1 MIEVSTP
8 TPEAAIVLEEKPKI
22 SRKDCLFALTGGLA
36 LTFAYPPFPTGFLAY
51 FVLVPLLFA
60 LKGKTPKQHLGLA
73 YLFGLAFNAT
83 ALFWTWRVTLPGTIA
98 MILILAF
105 YWALPFWIFGL
116 SKKLWGRRAY
126 LLLPF
131 LLVGLEYFRT
141 LGELAFPWTNLSYTQ
156 SYYTSW
162 LQVLP
167 FAGDTLLS
175 FWIVLLNIL
184 IFCGLENSGKKRWL
198 GFAAAFALWLAPG
211 IYGAQVLE
219 NARTE
224 PVMKV
229 ALLQGNIDSWSK
241 WDAAFTQNSFDV
253 YRALTFVAAAQG
265 ADFLVWPETGAP
277 CYLLQEPD
285 YLYQVMAMAQ
295 VAKREML
302 VGTLAYRTI
311 GPDQYLYYNAAYHF
325 DTLGR
330 PSMPY
335 SKLHLVPFGETI
347 PFSGQVRVLK
357 DIHVGQADFTPGD
370 SILLLSSS
378 FGPYA
383 ALICYEV
390 VFPDLVRRFVLKGA
404 KFLVNV
410 TNDGWYGRTN
420 GPYQHERMA
429 AFRAVENRIPLV
441 RAANSGISAAFDP
454 YGRVIS
460 EGELFKK
467 QVVMAEI
474 PLRQETTFYSR
485 WGDFFPQ
492 GCFVVSLLA
501 CFLLAEG
508 YLKRRFGIT

>member
-1 MIEVSTP
+1 MSEVLTS
-8 TPEAAIVLEEKPKI
+8 TPEATAVSEAKPKI
-22 SRKDCLFALTGGLA
+22 LRRDYLFAFSGGFLLTL
-36 LTFAYPPFPTGFLAY
+36 AYPPFPTGFLAY
-51 FVLVPLLFA
+51 FVLVPLLYA
-60 LKGKTPKQHLGLA
+60 LKEKTPRQHLILA

-83 ALFWTWRVTLPGTIA
+83 ALFWTWRVTLPGTVA

-105 YWALPFWIFGL
+105 YWAVPFWIFGH

-175 FWIVLLNIL
+175 FWIVVLNLL
-184 IFCGLENSGKKRWL
+184 IFYALENSGKKRGL
-198 GFAAAFALWLAPG
+198 GFAAAFVLWVAPG
-211 IYGAQVLE
+211 LYGGWVLE
-219 NARTE
+219 NAKTG

-241 WDAAFTQNSFDV
+241 WDAAFTQNSFDT
-253 YRALTFVAAAQG
+253 YRAMTFAAVAQG
-265 ADFLVWPETGAP
+265 ADFLVWPETAAP

-295 VAKREML
+295 VAKKEML
-302 VGTLAYRTI
+302 VGTLAYRSLE
-311 GPDQYLYYNAAYHF
+311 PNRYLYYNAAYHF
-325 DTLGR
+325 DTLGQ
-330 PSMPY
+330 PSLPY
-335 SKLHLVPFGETI
+335 CKLHLVPFGETI
-347 PFSGQVRVLK
+347 PLSGRVRVLK

-370 SILLLSSS
+370 SILLLQSS

-429 AFRAVENRIPLV
+429 LFRAVENRIPLV

-454 YGRVIS
+454 YGRVLS
-460 EGELFKK
+460 EGKLFKK
-467 QVVMAEI
+467 QIVMAEI
-474 PLRQETTFYSR
+474 PLRQETTFYAR

-492 GCFVVSLLA
+492 GCFLISILAVLSLA
-501 CFLLAEG
+501 QAHV
-508 YLKRRFGIT
+508 KRRFRIK